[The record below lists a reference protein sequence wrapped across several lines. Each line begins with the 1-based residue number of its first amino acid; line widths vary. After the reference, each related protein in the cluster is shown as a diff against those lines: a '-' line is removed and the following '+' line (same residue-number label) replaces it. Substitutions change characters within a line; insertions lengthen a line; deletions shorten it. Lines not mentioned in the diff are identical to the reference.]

1 MPSNTKFNRSKL
13 TLENAEKICQL
24 LLEKAPHKEIC
35 EQTGVSLAMLEI
47 YVNFLAYNGKEVFI
61 DHYINNNK
69 PQYTH
74 LEYCAIVEC
83 MVINHLTYSAICAMF
98 RTHKDPIKKRFDKRG
113 NTPLEGV
120 TPAAIPPQVDSP
132 FNQFGLRA
140 KKVKPIGKDACI
152 QSLDTPAYVKQ
163 PYKGPCEQSD
173 SKPALKFNET
183 GAVHFVIKDE
193 HLNSREEQ
201 TIELEV
207 DERGFDKDGTFRG
220 RAQAPIVKHGGKW
233 KNRTKATV
241 ENLKSQEKLQYSI
254 ENAESKL
261 VTDTSELS
269 QVLCPAKLNPNDFIV
284 LPDLE
289 AKDWTPDLER
299 KGGRPR
305 DINVFSDGFDALP
318 LEVQVKALMS
328 ACYSLV
334 GQCQATCLAY
344 EIHLGNEHLLNAS
357 GSKKKLLTVDK
368 SDKFD
373 AINLMREFF
382 PHKYSVAQLCA
393 FVDAKPM
400 DLAYY
405 NKNLQK
411 PDEPDHS
418 KDALK
423 QAIFEIF
430 TEIGNGRW
438 GQRRIAKY
446 MRTTNI
452 LKYRFNVSAHTV
464 GKYMKELG
472 LSVVGTK
479 VDHRKTNSYK
489 GENEN
494 IVPNHVDRCFS
505 LEESFTLLVT
515 DVSEEYVV
523 IGNKQIKYF
532 FSPIYDVGAEKFLTF
547 TVAVSSKV
555 AVICESLKAAV
566 RKIPKDGKLHILHSD
581 RGNQYFH
588 QMFVQICAEA
598 NITRS
603 MSNKGCCIDN
613 AVIESQFNKFKR
625 DVIRGR
631 KYSSEDQFLSSVES
645 YVDAVNSKVI
655 PSIPTVYSDRPPRPV
670 ISSDDDIESLK
681 SRQDEFHRKRREHE
695 EQRVLQKS
703 RDTQKNGA
711 ESKASTPHKIIEQ
724 SAKNN

>member
-35 EQTGVSLAMLEI
+35 KQTGVSMAMLEI

-83 MVINHLTYSAICAMF
+83 MVINGLTYSTVCAMF
-98 RTHKDPIKKRFDKRG
+98 RTHKDPIKKRYDKRG
-113 NTPLEGV
+113 KTPLEGV
-120 TPAAIPPQVDSP
+120 IPAAIPPQVDSP
-132 FNQFGLRA
+132 FKQFGLRA
-140 KKVKPIGKDACI
+140 KKVKPKGKDACI
-152 QSLDTPAYVKQ
+152 QSLDIPDYVKQ

-173 SKPALKFNET
+173 SEPAPTFNET

-201 TIELEV
+201 TLELEV
-207 DERGFDKDGTFRG
+207 DERGFDKDGNFRG

-241 ENLKSQEKLQYSI
+241 ENQKSQEKLQYSI

-261 VTDTSELS
+261 VTDASELA
-269 QVLCPAKLNPNDFIV
+269 QVLCPAKLNRNDFVV
-284 LPDLE
+284 LPDFE

-305 DINVFSDGFDALP
+305 DINVFSDGFDDLP
-318 LEVQVKALMS
+318 VEVQLKALKS
-328 ACYSLV
+328 ACISLV
-334 GQCQATCLAY
+334 GQCQATVLAY
-344 EIHLGNEHLLNAS
+344 EIHLGNEQLLNAS
-357 GSKKKLLTVDK
+357 GIKKKLLSVNK
-368 SDKFD
+368 SDKFE

-382 PHKYSVAQLCA
+382 PRKYSVAQLCE

-405 NKNLQK
+405 NQNLQK
-411 PDEPDHS
+411 PDEADHS

-438 GQRRIAKY
+438 GQRRIAKF

-452 LKYRFNVSAHTV
+452 LKYRFNVSARTV
-464 GKYMKELG
+464 GNYMKELG
-472 LSVVGTK
+472 LFVVNTK

-523 IGNKQIKYF
+523 IGEKRIKYF
-532 FSPIYDVGAEKFLTF
+532 FSPIYDVGAKKFINF
-547 TVAVSSKV
+547 TVAVSAKV
-555 AVICESLKAAV
+555 VVICESLKAAI
-566 RKIPKDGKLHILHSD
+566 RKIPKNGKLHILHSD

-588 QMFVQICAEA
+588 DVFVRICDEA

-613 AVIESQFNKFKR
+613 SVIESQFNKFKQE
-625 DVIRGR
+625 VIRER
-631 KYSSEDQFLSSVES
+631 TYSSEAEFLTSVQR
-645 YVDAVNSKVI
+645 YVDAVNSNAI
-655 PSIPTVYSDRPPRPV
+655 PRIPTVYSNRPPRPV

-681 SRQDEFHRKRREHE
+681 SRQDEFHRKRRELE

-711 ESKASTPHKIIEQ
+711 ESKASTPQKK
-724 SAKNN
+724 SLNNQL